1 MDIAFFIIRLALGAA
16 IAAHGAQKVFGWF
29 GGYGLAGTGGFLE
42 SLGFKPGVFFAFAA
56 GATEI
61 LGGLLVALGLGGPIG
76 PALIVL
82 VMVVAVATVHIANGF
97 FQSGTQNGAGYELN
111 VLYTLAASTVAY
123 AGFGAISL
131 DRVIGFDLLSAPL
144 SVTIALVA
152 GAVLGLINANLRSKK
167 APVSAN

>member
-1 MDIAFFIIRLALGAA
+1 MDIAFFIIRLVLGAA
-16 IAAHGAQKVFGWF
+16 IAAHGAQKLFGWF
-29 GGYGLAGTGGFLE
+29 GGYGLKGTAGWME
-42 SLGFKPGVFFAFAA
+42 SLGYRPAVFFTLAA
-56 GATEI
+56 GLSEV
-61 LGGLLVALGLGGPIG
+61 GGGVLTALGLGGPIG

-82 VMVVAVATVHIANGF
+82 VMVVAIATVHIANGF

-111 VLYTLAASTVAY
+111 TLYILSAASIAY
-123 AGFGAISL
+123 AGFGSISL

-152 GAVLGLINANLRSKK
+152 GAVMGLINANLRSK